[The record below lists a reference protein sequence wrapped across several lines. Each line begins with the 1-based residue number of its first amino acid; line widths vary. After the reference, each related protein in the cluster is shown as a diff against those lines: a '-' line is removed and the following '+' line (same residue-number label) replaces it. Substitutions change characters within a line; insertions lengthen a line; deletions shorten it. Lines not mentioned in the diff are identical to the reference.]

1 MNLKTPLHES
11 ENHTVSLHE
20 SENLTVSLAP
30 DAGHGAGIFCF
41 ASLHDTFKLNREARS
56 LKRGNRMSK
65 SKRQYVCHSC
75 GYTAVKWLGKCPGC
89 GQWNTL
95 IEEVSSASPPHVFP
109 TQTSSRP
116 VPMTKV
122 ALKQESRLDTGME
135 ELNRVLGGGLVPG
148 SLVLLG
154 GDPGIGKST
163 LLLQL
168 SQQVAQRGHLVLY
181 VTGEESVLQTRLRAQ
196 RLGAL
201 SDRIYVL
208 AETNMQQILREAEE
222 LQPALLV
229 IDSIQTVYDPAL
241 TSAPGSVA
249 QVRQSTGL
257 LMQVAK
263 SKGIPTFIVGHV
275 TKQGDLAGPRLLE
288 HMVDTVLYFEGE
300 RHYTYRILR
309 GVKNRFGSTHE
320 IGVFEMKE
328 HGLVEV
334 GNPSEMFLAERPQGV
349 SGSVVVASL
358 EGTRPVLVEVQAL
371 VAPTSFVTPK
381 RMATGVDANRVAL
394 LIAVLEKRAGL
405 FMQQSDAYVNVAGGI
420 KINEPA
426 IDLGIAIALAS
437 SFRDQPVSPHTVVI
451 GEVGLTGEVR
461 GVTRLEQRL
470 YEAQKLGFR
479 RVFVPAH
486 GKRQLNIPE
495 NLDVQE
501 VKTIHDAME
510 AVLGG

>member
-1 MNLKTPLHES
+1 MT
-11 ENHTVSLHE
+11 
-20 SENLTVSLAP
+20 
-30 DAGHGAGIFCF
+30 
-41 ASLHDTFKLNREARS
+41 
-56 LKRGNRMSK
+56 K
-65 SKRQYVCHSC
+65 SKRQYVCQLC
-75 GYTAVKWLGKCPGC
+75 GYTAAKWLGKCPGC
-89 GQWNTL
+89 SHWNTL
-95 IEEVSSASPPHVFP
+95 VEEVTNVSSHSTLV
-109 TQTSSRP
+109 QTSCHP
-116 VPMTKV
+116 VPITKV
-122 ALKQESRLDTGME
+122 ALEQQIRLDTGMA

-168 SQQVAQRGHLVLY
+168 SQQVAQRGQLVLY

-201 SDRIYVL
+201 TDQIYVL
-208 AETNMQQILREAEE
+208 AETNMQQILHEAKE
-222 LQPALLV
+222 LNPALLV
-229 IDSIQTVYDPAL
+229 IDSIQTVYDPEL
-241 TSAPGSVA
+241 TSPPGSVA

-263 SKGIPTFIVGHV
+263 SMGIPTLIVGHV

-300 RHYTYRILR
+300 RHHTYRILR

-320 IGVFEMKE
+320 IGVYEMKE

-334 GNPSEMFLAERPQGV
+334 SNPSEMFLSERPQGV
-349 SGSVVVASL
+349 AGSVVVASL

-371 VAPTSFVTPK
+371 VAPTSYVTPK

-394 LIAVLEKRAGL
+394 LIAVLERRAGL

-420 KINEPA
+420 KISEPA

-437 SFRDQPVSPHTVVI
+437 SFRDQPVSPYSVVV

-486 GKRQLNIPE
+486 GNRQLNIPE

-501 VKTIHDAME
+501 VKTIHDAIE